1 MFEKNSYLKV
11 WRAHFVILFGS
22 QQPENFPPNIGFSTL
37 TPKLSH
43 EWLVAVLSYNIISTF
58 TLNLIVKWLERRFA
72 SDIFPILKVSCWQD
86 KSKLKSFSQ
95 KPLLGKLKCVV
106 SLPSHVLLIFLQ
118 NNQLVLL
125 LVKGR
130 SRLRFGFGRRRR
142 YWQFKNFLRHGA
154 GFFLSTFAFGSV
166 FSPNFWRISG
176 RSWGFLKTAYNVQKP
191 VSYSSILYKWSA
203 KNINVGAG

>member
-1 MFEKNSYLKV
+1 MSHWLFFQQQSLWKFWSNVFEKNSYLKV

-125 LVKGR
+125 PWQGLGAETPFSWTWPDSVVIVSDIVKG
-130 SRLRFGFGRRRR
+130 
-142 YWQFKNFLRHGA
+142 
-154 GFFLSTFAFGSV
+154 
-166 FSPNFWRISG
+166 
-176 RSWGFLKTAYNVQKP
+176 
-191 VSYSSILYKWSA
+191 
-203 KNINVGAG
+203 

>member
-1 MFEKNSYLKV
+1 MIVFPTAKFMKVLIKCVWEKLLSKSLEGTFC
-11 WRAHFVILFGS
+11 HFVWIS
-22 QQPENFPPNIGFSTL
+22 AAR
-37 TPKLSH
+37 KLSPQHWFFNFDSKVAHH
-43 EWLVAVLSYNIISTF
+43 EWLFAVLSYNIISTF

-125 LVKGR
+125 LWQGLGSETPYSWTWYDVIVIGSDIVKG
-130 SRLRFGFGRRRR
+130 
-142 YWQFKNFLRHGA
+142 
-154 GFFLSTFAFGSV
+154 
-166 FSPNFWRISG
+166 
-176 RSWGFLKTAYNVQKP
+176 
-191 VSYSSILYKWSA
+191 
-203 KNINVGAG
+203 

>member
-1 MFEKNSYLKV
+1 MSHWLFFQQQSLWKFWSNVFEKNSYLKV

-43 EWLVAVLSYNIISTF
+43 EWLFAVLSYNIISTF
-58 TLNLIVKWLERRFA
+58 TLNLIVKWMERRFA

-125 LVKGR
+125 QWQGL
-130 SRLRFGFGRRRR
+130 LIGFCFRPRILTQPGCQH
-142 YWQFKNFLRHGA
+142 QFQ
-154 GFFLSTFAFGSV
+154 S
-166 FSPNFWRISG
+166 
-176 RSWGFLKTAYNVQKP
+176 
-191 VSYSSILYKWSA
+191 
-203 KNINVGAG
+203 